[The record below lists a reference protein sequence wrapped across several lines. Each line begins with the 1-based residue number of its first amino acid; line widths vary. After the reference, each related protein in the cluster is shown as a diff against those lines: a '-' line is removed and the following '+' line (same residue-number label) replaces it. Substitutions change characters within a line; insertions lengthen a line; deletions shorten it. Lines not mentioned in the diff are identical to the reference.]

1 MPSFEPRELLSVVGH
16 LLAAFVLALPT
27 AYERERATGT
37 IGLRTFPLVALASC
51 AYILIAIHIS
61 SANPDAHS
69 RVVQGLITGIGFI
82 GGGAI
87 LKGERGVSGTATA
100 ASIWMTGALGAAVGY
115 GAFEIALALGVM
127 NFLVLRYL
135 REEHGK
141 EENRR
146 TGAADGHDDGAPR

>member
-1 MPSFEPRELLSVVGH
+1 MPSFEPRVLLSVVGH

-37 IGLRTFPLVALASC
+37 LGLRTFPLVALASC

-61 SANPDAHS
+61 SGDPNANS

-100 ASIWMTGALGAAVGY
+100 ASIWTTGALGAAVGY
-115 GAFEIALALGVM
+115 GAFEIAIALGVM
-127 NFLVLRYL
+127 NFLVLRLL
-135 REEHGK
+135 RGEHGREK
-141 EENRR
+141 GGPRMAPGE
-146 TGAADGHDDGAPR
+146 TDDDGPR